1 MRTVTRSAIVPY
13 TPAQMFELVADVE
26 AYPRFLP
33 GCVGS
38 SIRSRTPDEL
48 VATLQLARG
57 PLRTAFT
64 TRNGLEPPRRMTLE
78 LLEGPFLLLEGA
90 WEFTALGEQ
99 GSRAV
104 LSLRFEFDSAMKDL
118 LLGPVFEAT
127 CNQLV
132 DAFVERAAVVYA

>member
-1 MRTVTRSAIVPY
+1 MRTVTRSAIVPF

-38 SIRSRTPDEL
+38 SIRSRSPDEL
-48 VATLQLARG
+48 VATLDLARG
-57 PLRTAFT
+57 PLKTSFS
-64 TRNGLEPPRRMTLE
+64 TRNGLEPPGRMSLQ
-78 LLEGPFLLLEGA
+78 LLEGPFRVLEGA

-99 GSRAV
+99 GSRVV
-104 LSLRFEFDSAMKDL
+104 LTLRFEFDSAMKDM

-132 DAFVERAAVVYA
+132 DAFVQRAGSVYA